1 MMRTARGACA
11 VALATIL
18 ATLSA
23 CGQEQP
29 QPWNKAEMATRAETF
44 GHIGEA
50 YAVLDVCVPLVALD
64 QDARFALTEKIG
76 ARSYSRLAGMDT
88 TRELA
93 RFVAVHASQ
102 GGTPAQHAQLRAV
115 YRDAH
120 GRASKLVDTVAACV
134 ETLGEWANTL
144 LHTRTD

>member
-1 MMRTARGACA
+1 MMHTARGACT
-11 VALATIL
+11 VALAMIL

-23 CGQEQP
+23 CGQDQP
-29 QPWNKAEMATRAETF
+29 QSWNKAEMAARAETF

-64 QDARFALTEKIG
+64 ADARFALAEKIG

-88 TRELA
+88 ARELG
-93 RFVAVHASQ
+93 RFVAVHAAQ
-102 GGTPAQHAQLRAV
+102 GGTPAQHAQLLAV

-120 GRASKLVDTVAACV
+120 GRASEIVDTVAACG
-134 ETLGEWANTL
+134 ETLAEWANTL
-144 LHTRTD
+144 LQTRAD